1 MEIGLV
7 GLFKIALD
15 VCEIDQKAVAHVFV
29 WPIHS
34 CDGLQK
40 IVVFEFTTEIEAL
53 ESWGVEPREQH
64 VVDNEHI
71 DRHVLFEV
79 LDELAARFLVFVVV
93 QDEARF

>member
-1 MEIGLV
+1 MEIGFV

-34 CDGLQK
+34 RNGLQK

-53 ESWGVEPREQH
+53 ESRGIETGEQH
-64 VVDNEHI
+64 VVDNEHV
-71 DRHVLFEV
+71 DRHVPFEV
-79 LDELAARFLVFVVV
+79 LDELSTRFLVFVVM
-93 QDEARF
+93 